1 MITGTFQVDQVAL
14 ESFMIQQEL
23 REQQLE
29 KATENSERDM
39 MRSFPELALT
49 IGNTPVQRM

>member
-1 MITGTFQVDQVAL
+1 MDQVAL

-49 IGNTPVQRM
+49 IGNPPVQRM